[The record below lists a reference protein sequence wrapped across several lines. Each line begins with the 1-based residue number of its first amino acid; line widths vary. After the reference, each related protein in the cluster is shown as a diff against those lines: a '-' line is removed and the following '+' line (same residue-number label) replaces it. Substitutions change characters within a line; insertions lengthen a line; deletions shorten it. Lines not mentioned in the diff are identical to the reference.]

1 MGAVIQNPAWRLLFG
16 SVALGGIAGILL
28 TIDYNIVWSKMYI
41 TAAAYI
47 VSTLVY
53 VLMSWY
59 FLRTHNQN
67 S

>member
-16 SVALGGIAGILL
+16 SVALAGIAGILL